1 MPPATAAPSKA
12 ADIVEWAHDRLGLTW
27 GEVGDVLKTTG
38 RTVQRW
44 RDGDAAPGRTNEAR
58 LDALDE
64 FRFWLRTVFEGD
76 EDAAREWLDTRLLD
90 LNGKTPLHA
99 LKAGK
104 IAKVT
109 EFLATYHAGAFI

>member
-1 MPPATAAPSKA
+1 ML
-12 ADIVEWAHDRLGLTW
+12 R
-27 GEVGDVLKTTG
+27 TTG

-44 RDGDAAPGRTNEAR
+44 RDGEVAPGRTNEAR

-64 FRFWLRTVFEGD
+64 FRFWLRTVFD
-76 EDAAREWLDTRLLD
+76 DQDAAQEWLETRLLD

-99 LKAGK
+99 LRAGRV
-104 IAKVT
+104 AKVN